1 MIKRFPFDLK
11 RHTLRHKLF
20 GYMFI
25 LTLPL
30 LALFFAGV
38 FLIMGFTGTK
48 QKFYETLQFQS
59 RVLERQ
65 VSDHFNALAV
75 MGIQLAEDSD
85 RIIASYLE
93 ENDLEFDQL
102 NGSGT
107 HLASLQEALLDPLK
121 HKLLESDCTG
131 AFILLDAQVNPSGT
145 DAAVSRSGLY
155 LQRSSLDSSDSSI
168 LLYRGLAALGKS
180 KDCMPHR
187 KWRLEFHTDQLP
199 DYEIIKSNA
208 FLSPLD
214 SYYLTDMAVLPG
226 TSERIMLLALPL
238 SDEKGQFFGICGLE
252 ISESYFKHVFRQPP
266 SFSRALFCL
275 SRGSNGLEDAD
286 DCFSSGIAGGYYL
299 APSGTYQV
307 KNCGNGLSCFQN
319 GDSSY
324 IGVVTPLTLCPGDV
338 PFSLSVLTPFE
349 DYRTQAT
356 VGGLRILLLI
366 LLSLFAAISCC
377 LYFSHRYLIPV
388 RRGIERIRQ
397 KEYDS
402 EDTSIAE
409 IDDLFAFLAEQD
421 RINEA
426 ALEKVKAE
434 NATAQTSLKQMYSK
448 QQENLQQ
455 IERLAYSRK
464 TEVDPLDYQNFLSGI
479 DSLTG
484 TERKVFDYY
493 LQGKTVKE
501 IMELSGVKESTIRF
515 HNRNIYSKLHVT
527 SLKQLLRYAAIM
539 KQNEEKG

>member
-1 MIKRFPFDLK
+1 MVNLSSFGLK

-25 LTLPL
+25 LTIL
-30 LALFFAGV
+30 LLVLFFAGV

-48 QKFYETLQFQS
+48 QKFYETLNFQS
-59 RVLERQ
+59 QVLERQ
-65 VSDHFNALAV
+65 ISDHFNGLAV

-93 ENDLEFDQL
+93 DNSLEFDQL
-102 NGSGT
+102 NGSET
-107 HLASLQEALLDPLK
+107 HLAALQEALLDPLK

-131 AFILLDAQVNPSGT
+131 AFILLDAQVNPSGM

-155 LQRSSLDSSDSSI
+155 LQRGSLDSSDSSI

-199 DYEIIKSNA
+199 DYEIIKSKA
-208 FLSPLD
+208 SLPLLSG
-214 SYYLTDMAVLPG
+214 YYLTDMAVLPG
-226 TSERIMLLALPL
+226 TSERITLLALPM
-238 SDEKGQFFGICGLE
+238 SDENGQFFGICGLE
-252 ISESYFKHVFRQPP
+252 ISESYFKHVFQQP
-266 SFSRALFCL
+266 SSLSRALFCL
-275 SRGSNGLEDAD
+275 SRGSHGLEDAD
-286 DCFSSGIAGGYYL
+286 DCFSTGIAGGYYL
-299 APSGTYQV
+299 APTGTYRV
-307 KNCGNGLSCFQN
+307 KSCGSGLSCFQN

-324 IGVVTPLTLCPGDV
+324 IGVITPVTLCPGDV
-338 PFSLSVLTPFE
+338 PFSLSVLTPLE
-349 DYRTQAT
+349 DYRAQAVT
-356 VGGLRILLLI
+356 DGLRILLLL
-366 LLSLFAAISCC
+366 LLSLFAAVSCC

-388 RRGIERIRQ
+388 RQGLERIRQ

-402 EDTSIAE
+402 GDTSIAE

-421 RINEA
+421 RISEA
-426 ALEKVKAE
+426 ALETARAE
-434 NATAQTSLKQMYSK
+434 NATAQASLKQMYSK

-464 TEVDPLDYQNFLSGI
+464 TEVDPLDYQNFLTGI

-539 KQNEEKG
+539 KQDEENE